1 MSDNPIW
8 VYDPHSFTVCD
19 EYVYSLLA
27 TLDSFAR
34 ELHSCWLEMAT
45 PPSAP
50 STFDIPLRPVVDMSQ
65 ARREL
70 GRTLDDLHWL
80 RSALLAFAKDT
91 AEQERARAVAWSE
104 PAERALSMWVSLL
117 AGSQTTGSQ
126 GVDPVGHAARAIA
139 GEDSQEHSVV
149 VTESDTGTTM
159 ALAPRSLG
167 DRVSRIPGTENPIR
181 VERYRDTEGQWS
193 SEVYIAG
200 THDWG
205 FGGTLEPFDMESN
218 IALVAGLPAASLA
231 SVHLAMKQAGVERGE
246 RVTFTGHSQ
255 GGVIAARLAESGR
268 YRTTGLVVVGAPTG
282 TLTVTGSYPALAL
295 RHRDDI
301 VPRLGGSD
309 QGSGFTTLERGSASV
324 AGDLKGAHLKSGY
337 VEMARDVD
345 LSPASRQ
352 LPEYPQPEG
361 TARVRTF
368 RARRAGD

>member
-91 AEQERARAVAWSE
+91 AEQERARAMAWSE
-104 PAERALSMWVSLL
+104 PAERALSLWVSLL

-167 DRVSRIPGTENPIR
+167 DRVSRIPDTENPIR